1 MPTHPEQEQIVREK
15 YRTLDQIFDER
26 SRRYWAATEALAIGY
41 GGVSLVARATGL
53 SRKTISAGIRHI
65 KEGADIPVSSGR
77 IRRAGGGR
85 SSIVQNHPHIRQAL
99 ETLLDPIDGASARPA
114 LRWTCKSM
122 RTLALELRQH
132 DHDVSHRTVSTIL
145 QEMGYRIQTAKNRQN
160 PATAACRNAQ
170 FTYINTRAQN
180 FLQQGKPVIAVD
192 VNLDEIQGELKPAGS
207 VTSLILACLQ
217 QWWNT
222 IGSVSYPY
230 AQELLLTVNTGLS
243 REYVWN
249 TVFQKFSN
257 HCRCAVALCYFPSGI
272 SRWQYAEQIIR
283 SRFDEFR
290 QETALALRSVALS
303 IIADSNSI
311 SITSKNTI
319 KNSQLQG
326 TTDVTR
332 EDPEDFQEWNYLL
345 TPQSDKS

>member
-1 MPTHPEQEQIVREK
+1 MAVHPEQEQIIREK

-53 SRKTISAGIRHI
+53 SRKTISAGITHI
-65 KEGADIPVSSGR
+65 KEGTDIPVSSGR
-77 IRRAGGGR
+77 IRRTGGGR
-85 SSIVQNHPHIRQAL
+85 RPIIQNHPHIRQAL
-99 ETLLDPIDGASARPA
+99 EALLNPKVGASARPA
-114 LRWTCKSM
+114 LRWTCKSV
-122 RTLALELRQH
+122 RTLTVELRQH

-145 QEMGYRIQTAKNRQN
+145 QEMGYRIQIAKTH
-160 PATAACRNAQ
+160 PKCATAAGRNAQ
-170 FTYINTRAQN
+170 FAYINTCAQN

-192 VNLDEIQGELKPAGS
+192 VDLDEIQGELKPAGS
-207 VTSLILACLQ
+207 VTSLILTCLQ

-222 IGSVSYPY
+222 IGSVSYPH
-230 AQELLLTVNTGLS
+230 AQELLLTVNTELS

-249 TVFQKFSN
+249 TVFQEFSN
-257 HCRCAVALCYFPSGI
+257 HCRCAVALCYFPAGI

-303 IIADSNSI
+303 IIADSNSVSI
-311 SITSKNTI
+311 SSKNTI
-319 KNSQLQG
+319 KNSQAQG

-332 EDPEDFQEWNYLL
+332 EDPEEFREWNYLL